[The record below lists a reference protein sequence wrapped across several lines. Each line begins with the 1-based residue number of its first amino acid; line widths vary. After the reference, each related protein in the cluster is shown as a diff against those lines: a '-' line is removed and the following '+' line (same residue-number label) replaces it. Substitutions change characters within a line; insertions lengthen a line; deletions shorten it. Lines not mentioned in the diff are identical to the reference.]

1 VKRDIMTKS
10 AFGAVV
16 LIGVAA
22 VPGRAQEAAQ
32 CEPAAT
38 PTSELVVWRGS
49 ARSVS
54 EVPTVRPEAAC
65 EVDQEMA
72 ASEELAVSDEG
83 LIVGEALGIPD
94 LTEIEALVLASPG
107 IREAAA
113 ASSGEDV
120 PEVIE
125 RTAPSGVRGH
135 GVRAVFHDSAM
146 GDAPHSM
153 IHLIVRDASPE
164 HLEVAVQP
172 MNGAEV
178 TLRWTRSVQDPT
190 WSPVTEVAAS

>member
-1 VKRDIMTKS
+1 MKRDIVTKS
-10 AFGAVV
+10 VFGAMVF
-16 LIGVAA
+16 IGVAA

-32 CEPAAT
+32 CEPAVT
-38 PTSELVVWRGS
+38 PMSELVVWRGS

-65 EVDQEMA
+65 EADQEMA
-72 ASEELAVSDEG
+72 ASEEIAVSDEG
-83 LIVGEALGIPD
+83 LIMGEALGIPD

-107 IREAAA
+107 IRETAAT
-113 ASSGEDV
+113 SSGEDV

-125 RTAPSGVRGH
+125 RAAPSGIRGH
-135 GVRAVFHDSAM
+135 GLRAVFHDPAR

-164 HLEVAVQP
+164 RLEVAVQP
-172 MNGAEV
+172 TNGPEV
-178 TLRWTRSVQDPT
+178 TLRWTRSVQEPT
-190 WSPVTEVAAS
+190 WSPVTEASAS